1 MPGRQPAPRSRTG
14 RFPGGCHCSRLSPA
28 SAASPGAPFRGS
40 LRASPRSFCACRG
53 REPSRSP
60 PALASGGRAAPCGG
74 SAVAASSRGRERARA
89 SRAERSAADKAKRRA
104 GNPPPINPPRL
115 RSRRCPHRRQPASR
129 GRGRARRCPG
139 PFLPRGSP
147 TCSEE
152 SIHLRVGDSAFLRR
166 PFGGIHGW
174 GRGGGEPG
182 GW

>member
-1 MPGRQPAPRSRTG
+1 MPAGGGSPAGPLPPWPAVGGQPRAAAPQQQHP
-14 RFPGGCHCSRLSPA
+14 PGGGRGPGQAEPRGLRRTKQKDGRGTPLTSTSRGSVA
-28 SAASPGAPFRGS
+28 AGARTAAS
-40 LRASPRSFCACRG
+40 
-53 REPSRSP
+53 
-60 PALASGGRAAPCGG
+60 
-74 SAVAASSRGRERARA
+74 
-89 SRAERSAADKAKRRA
+89 
-104 GNPPPINPPRL
+104 
-115 RSRRCPHRRQPASR
+115 PASR
-129 GRGRARRCPG
+129 GRGRARCCPG